1 VGEDIYE
8 DAGGLPMKT
17 AAIYCSV
24 STEDQEKEGTSLQTQ
39 LEACLEYCPDKCHE
53 VIYRFS
59 EAYSGLTLD
68 RPKLNEPRKLIRN
81 EQIDVVVV
89 HCLHRLSRD
98 PTHGALY

>member
-1 VGEDIYE
+1 
-8 DAGGLPMKT
+8 MKT